1 MRDAPLLIE
10 PKIRL
15 PRKISYAPFRKEL
28 RRGSL
33 PGRFISDVLRAFFA
47 KFKMRTLA
55 VRLRPGAAGTIDSVL
70 LIELQQRASA
80 PHNTH
85 LTERVLRGG
94 NRGGHATG
102 RFADR
107 FDLDGRRFFGRL
119 SAQFT
124 VRLAVICH
132 RISQSI
138 VV

>member
-55 VRLRPGAAGTIDSVL
+55 VRLRPGATGTIDSVF
-70 LIELQQRASA
+70 LIELQQRARAAHDTHFA
-80 PHNTH
+80 PGK
-85 LTERVLRGG
+85 LR
-94 NRGGHATG
+94 RYQG
-102 RFADR
+102 RLRAASDFADR
-107 FDLDGRRFFGRL
+107 FDFGRSGL
-119 SAQFT
+119 QSGL
-124 VRLAVICH
+124 RL
-132 RISQSI
+132 RRTFR
-138 VV
+138 

>member
-85 LTERVLRGG
+85 LAPGKLRCYQSSL
-94 NRGGHATG
+94 RPTSH
-102 RFADR
+102 FADGFYVGQR
-107 FDLDGRRFFGRL
+107 GLYGRL
-119 SAQFT
+119 
-124 VRLAVICH
+124 RL
-132 RISQSI
+132 
-138 VV
+138 